1 MFSFQNKQ
9 RALVTA
15 GIALLVLL
23 SPVAAFAGG
32 GGDGASALVTTAIFH
47 LINLVALVGAVIY
60 LARGQVRK
68 ALEDRKKQITSD
80 LEEAKRL
87 REEARALLEKYDH
100 QLATLDNERDAILTE
115 YRQIGEAER
124 DRIIKEAQGQADKMA
139 KDAERTIEGEVARAR
154 TALESEVVRLAA
166 GMAERMIVEKMSA
179 ERDNKLIEHY
189 LSDLEQEL
197 QA

>member
-23 SPVAAFAGG
+23 SPAAAFAGG
-32 GGDGASALVTTAIFH
+32 GGDGASGLVTTAIFH

-100 QLATLDNERDAILTE
+100 QLATLDSDRDAVLAE

-124 DRIIKEAQGQADKMA
+124 DRIIKEAQSQADKMA
-139 KDAERTIEGEVARAR
+139 QDAERTIEGEVARAR